1 MTKVGI
7 RPDLH
12 PNTMKCHEI
21 FNDHRLPGSDCSQ
34 GKRVPLSAVP
44 RTQHNASSKRRYSLR
59 DCSHC
64 SIHIVLGGFFSK
76 HLNNPAL
83 VPLVLI
89 SAAGPS
95 GRKYQM
101 LQEIILRVTQRCWLQ
116 RDLSF
121 PSSNRAALSL
131 CLGQMSAA
139 DSVAQGGPRLPAQ
152 TTASNV
158 SMMVSAG
165 TSLAMHPLKALKYC
179 CDPALIPCA
188 VPGQMDCWALGDSTA
203 ASLGAAVPW
212 DSSPCLL
219 AKSERAE

>member
-21 FNDHRLPGSDCSQ
+21 FNDHRLPASDCSQ

-116 RDLSF
+116 GDLSF

-131 CLGQMSAA
+131 LRPNVCGRQCCP
-139 DSVAQGGPRLPAQ
+139 GW
-152 TTASNV
+152 TTAP
-158 SMMVSAG
+158 G
-165 TSLAMHPLKALKYC
+165 TNHCIKREYDSLSWHKSCDAPLKSA
-179 CDPALIPCA
+179 
-188 VPGQMDCWALGDSTA
+188 
-203 ASLGAAVPW
+203 
-212 DSSPCLL
+212 
-219 AKSERAE
+219 